1 MQDVIAKEV
10 NIFKVDVPR
19 ESGKG
24 WKRTSVEIDTQ
35 DPTLGQGWREDA
47 AKGAKY
53 VIEETWVKANDP
65 NFDAKCWPG
74 LHPHGT
80 GSVLSEPRSGAL
92 KAHAR
97 NRAGGIQSWF
107 RRTAVWA
114 FWFLDRPLIRTLT

>member
-1 MQDVIAKEV
+1 MVVVDFDGHPTKYDDLKIMQDVVAKEV

-53 VIEETWVKANDP
+53 VIQER
-65 NFDAKCWPG
+65 FC
-74 LHPHGT
+74 
-80 GSVLSEPRSGAL
+80 L
-92 KAHAR
+92 K
-97 NRAGGIQSWF
+97 WF
-107 RRTAVWA
+107 VE
-114 FWFLDRPLIRTLT
+114 RP